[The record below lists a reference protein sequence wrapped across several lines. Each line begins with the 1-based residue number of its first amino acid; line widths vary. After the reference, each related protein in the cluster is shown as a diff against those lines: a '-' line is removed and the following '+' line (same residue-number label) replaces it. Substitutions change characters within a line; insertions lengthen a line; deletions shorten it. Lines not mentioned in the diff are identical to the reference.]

1 MQNVTKLYS
10 GKHVTYHSAVVFEN
24 ADGDEVAADGGVVT
38 ARVIIGQDFDAG
50 VSPHT
55 LGFGDYN
62 L

>member
-10 GKHVTYHSAVVFEN
+10 GKHATYHSAVVFEN
-24 ADGDEVAADGGVVT
+24 ADCDEVAADGRVITAGVV
-38 ARVIIGQDFDAG
+38 IGQDFDAG
-50 VSPHT
+50 VSPHA